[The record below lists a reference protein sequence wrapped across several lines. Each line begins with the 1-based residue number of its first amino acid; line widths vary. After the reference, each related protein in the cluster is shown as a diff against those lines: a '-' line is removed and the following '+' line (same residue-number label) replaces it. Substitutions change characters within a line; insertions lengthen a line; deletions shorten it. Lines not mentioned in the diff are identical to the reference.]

1 MKIYHYDMT
10 SGEFIGVSDA
20 RTNPAFGDDGQP
32 EYLVPAYAT
41 TTAPPAT
48 VVRETVMFSNGDWH
62 VLPDLR
68 GVEAWDQDGREV
80 VVSEAGKSLV
90 ELGLFS
96 TKPTPTPEQIA
107 ANQAAKAAQDVKTI
121 SDKEAQLW
129 AAADAY
135 ATGQIS
141 GVAIGILAI
150 GVMQQKPKSLAISAW
165 SKSLWDE
172 YYIRK
177 AGITA
182 TSVLDLD
189 FSRFGEMPYTVP
201 ELSAEVG
208 L

>member
-1 MKIYHYDMT
+1 MLLKIFLKNSRVICTAEIGSISTEGQVTHPD
-10 SGEFIGVSDA
+10 SDESIIGEFTRNVESGLMHQVI
-20 RTNPAFGDDGQP
+20 DG
-32 EYLVPAYAT
+32 EHVF
-41 TTAPPAT
+41 TAPKL
-48 VVRETVMFSNGDWH
+48 SN
-62 VLPDLR
+62 
-68 GVEAWDQDGREV
+68 
-80 VVSEAGKSLV
+80 
-90 ELGLFS
+90 
-96 TKPTPTPEQIA
+96 EQIA